1 MAGTWK
7 LQDAKNRFS
16 EVVQKALKAGPQIV
30 TLRGRETA
38 VILSVEEYRRLAR
51 PQTGLVEFLRSSPLA
66 DIELDLKRDRD
77 TGREIDL

>member
-1 MAGTWK
+1 MTGTWK

-38 VILSVEEYRRLAR
+38 VILSVEDYHRLAR
-51 PQTGLVEFLRSSPLA
+51 PKMDLVEFLGSSPLA
-66 DIELDLKRDRD
+66 DVELDLERDRD

>member
-1 MAGTWK
+1 MTGTWK

-30 TLRGRETA
+30 TLRGRKTV
-38 VILSVEEYRRLAR
+38 VILSVEEYRRLVR
-51 PQTGLVEFLRSSPLA
+51 PKTGLVEFLRSSPLA
-66 DIELDLKRDRD
+66 DVELDLERDQD

>member
-16 EVVQKALKAGPQIV
+16 EVVRRALKAGPQIV

-38 VILSVEEYRRLAR
+38 VILSVEEYHRLAR
-51 PQTGLVEFLRSSPLA
+51 PKIGLVDFLRSSPLA
-66 DIELDLKRDRD
+66 GIDLDLERDRD

>member
-1 MAGTWK
+1 VSRTWK

-38 VILSVEEYRRLAR
+38 VIMSMDEYRRLAR
-51 PQTGLVEFLRSSPLA
+51 PEVGLVEFLGSSPLVGV
-66 DIELDLKRDRD
+66 DLGLERDRD
-77 TGREIDL
+77 TGREIEL

>member
-38 VILSVEEYRRLAR
+38 VILSVEEYHRLVR
-51 PQTGLVEFLRSSPLA
+51 PKIGLVEFLRSSPLA
-66 DIELDLKRDRD
+66 DVELDLERDRD

>member
-38 VILSVEEYRRLAR
+38 VILSVEEYHRLVR
-51 PQTGLVEFLRSSPLA
+51 PKTGLVEFLRSSPLA
-66 DIELDLKRDRD
+66 DVELDLERDQD